1 MENHGGKDT
10 AQEHSTAE
18 ISEQVA
24 VSGPASAG
32 PTTSHSAEKVH
43 KKHSKKRTK
52 SADVHHDGGNG
63 RYVEPSFMAPGDD
76 NSTTPAPTPA
86 ATSTTYIT
94 IPARRDPGA
103 FSGKDGEDIDD
114 WISLH
119 EHVSR
124 NNRSPESAADS
135 SYGRGKKAKREP
147 KAKGSDAT
155 PAPPSSHDTSPEPL
169 PPPVALVEKPAA
181 PSAAVAPDVHGAPTP
196 VDHEMYPP
204 AQDVPELPGFD
215 NSLPTIEQKRPK
227 MSIILAM
234 IASAGI
240 MCLMLVV
247 IVSMLLSIRRRAKA
261 TCTNT
266 ARPATMIHD
275 GVEMAAT
282 SPTTTITTG
291 SENATSSHS
300 HNPVVEQT

>member
-32 PTTSHSAEKVH
+32 RMTSHLAEKVR

-52 SADVHHDGGNG
+52 SADVHHDGG
-63 RYVEPSFMAPGDD
+63 
-76 NSTTPAPTPA
+76 
-86 ATSTTYIT
+86 
-94 IPARRDPGA
+94 
-103 FSGKDGEDIDD
+103 K
-114 WISLH
+114 
-119 EHVSR
+119 
-124 NNRSPESAADS
+124 SPESAVDS
-135 SYGRGKKAKREP
+135 LPGRGKKAKREP
-147 KAKGSDAT
+147 KAKGSDAV
-155 PAPPSSHDTSPEPL
+155 PVPPSSQDISPEPL
-169 PPPVALVEKPAA
+169 PPPVALVEKTAA
-181 PSAAVAPDVHGAPTP
+181 PSAAVAPHVHGAPKP

-204 AQDVPELPGFD
+204 AKDVPEPPGFD
-215 NSLPTIEQKRPK
+215 NSLSTIEQRRPK
-227 MSIILAM
+227 MSIILPM

-247 IVSMLLSIRRRAKA
+247 IISMLVSIRRRAKA
-261 TCTNT
+261 TGTNT

-275 GVEMAAT
+275 GVEMAST
-282 SPTTTITTG
+282 SPTMTITTG